1 MRNHEASPKTNS
13 ANNRNT
19 IDKIFNSNRNTQT
32 QGAMMKDQ
40 TTNRPDVS
48 KINPETILAYGE
60 HFIFRVD
67 DQSRDYLFLD
77 VEDPISG
84 SSSVRIPMHV
94 WHAIQSCGVRLF
106 TLSHSSDDHLRD
118 MSVVTVQARKAMYRN
133 AKQIPSLMLTALD
146 GFAPLGSADDPD
158 EVQVQRAIKM
168 LERRRA
174 WEQGLLE
181 RAHKHVVMRT
191 LSNVNPGIWDYE

>member
-1 MRNHEASPKTNS
+1 
-13 ANNRNT
+13 
-19 IDKIFNSNRNTQT
+19 
-32 QGAMMKDQ
+32 
-40 TTNRPDVS
+40 
-48 KINPETILAYGE
+48 
-60 HFIFRVD
+60 
-67 DQSRDYLFLD
+67 
-77 VEDPISG
+77 
-84 SSSVRIPMHV
+84 MHV
-94 WHAIQSCGVRLF
+94 WHAIHQCGLRLF
-106 TLSHSSDDHLRD
+106 TLSHSSDAHLRD

-133 AKQIPSLMLTALD
+133 AKQIPNLMLTALD

-158 EVQVQRAIKM
+158 EVQVQRAIAM